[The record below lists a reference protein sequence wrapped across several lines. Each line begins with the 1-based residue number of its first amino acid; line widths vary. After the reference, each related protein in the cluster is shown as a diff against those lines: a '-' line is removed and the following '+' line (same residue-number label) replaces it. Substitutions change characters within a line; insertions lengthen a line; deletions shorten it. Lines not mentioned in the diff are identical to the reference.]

1 MAKPDVTFELVN
13 RKEVMRYLDRIKP
26 RVMKAARAGFMS
38 GLELVKN
45 DAKSRAP
52 YKTGTLKRNIDY
64 EITDYPDRSFS
75 GAVGTDLEYAPG
87 IEYGRDPFWLDK
99 PVKIEGVGWRWVKQ
113 HPGNKPQPFLRPA
126 VYNNIEAVAQEV
138 QAVIN
143 LTLK

>member
-1 MAKPDVTFELVN
+1 
-13 RKEVMRYLDRIKP
+13 
-26 RVMKAARAGFMS
+26 
-38 GLELVKN
+38 
-45 DAKSRAP
+45 
-52 YKTGTLKRNIDY
+52 LKRSIDY
-64 EITDYPDRSFS
+64 KITDYPDRSFS
-75 GAVGTDLEYAPG
+75 GAVGTDLDYAPG

-99 PVKIEGVGWRWVKQ
+99 PAKIEGVGWRWVKQ